1 MIHHISY
8 ALIFLQF
15 FLTDIKSSLLILT
28 QMKEFSN
35 CKNNNYICYLWGE
48 NMPGCW
54 SVDITNVCPK
64 M

>member
-48 NMPGCW
+48 NMPGC
-54 SVDITNVCPK
+54 
-64 M
+64 